1 MLEEN
6 KTQQRIDRHKVSQE
20 DFTPRN
26 IVEKLYIGAEELFT
40 DFSKTMCD
48 PCAGIFYIIMYCFEK
63 RLENCNSSDDIISAI
78 STLYGTELFED
89 NVIEGKQN
97 LWNVLNEYLDNNK
110 QINFTMKYKEKFQE
124 IIDNN
129 FVVTDTFKWDFENW
143 CPIKESEDPQSF
155 SLF

>member
-1 MLEEN
+1 
-6 KTQQRIDRHKVSQE
+6 
-20 DFTPRN
+20 
-26 IVEKLYIGAEELFT
+26 
-40 DFSKTMCD
+40 MCD
-48 PCAGIFYIIMYCFEK
+48 PCAGIFYIIIYCFEK

-97 LWNVLNEYLDNNK
+97 LWNVLNNFLDNNK
-110 QINFTMKYKEKFQE
+110 QIKFTTKYKEKFQE

-143 CPIKESEDPQSF
+143 CPIKEQEDPQSF